1 MAFSISKYAETL
13 ERPAPAETQRDI
25 EAVTCEIL
33 HLKQELARNI
43 VDIGLRLIEA
53 KEMLSHG
60 ECHPCL

>member
-1 MAFSISKYAETL
+1 MGYDLAETVREQL
-13 ERPAPAETQRDI
+13 RGQAAPAETVRDI

-53 KEMLSHG
+53 K
-60 ECHPCL
+60 

>member
-1 MAFSISKYAETL
+1 MGYDLAETVRGQL
-13 ERPAPAETQRDI
+13 HRQATPAETQRDI

-60 ECHPCL
+60 EA